1 MRKTMQYL
9 DDEHMQLYEWSG
21 AGAGTICDIPA
32 QSKRTDSWHAAYR
45 VLALMGSL
53 LTLNACNTPSPAE
66 QASEQA
72 AGELN
77 MKAGSLYEQATSR
90 PAPAE
95 SPEAAG
101 YAMGEV
107 PAGQPAR

>member
-32 QSKRTDSWHAAYR
+32 QSKRTDSWHAVYR

-53 LTLNACNTPSPAE
+53 LTLSACNTPGPA
-66 QASEQA
+66 EQA

-77 MKAGSLYEQATSR
+77 MKAGSQYEQATSR